1 MNTVNIRMKSSEE
14 RLQRIRQRI
23 DAIDSEFLK
32 LLTDRAKL
40 AAEVADIKAAQKNP
54 VYYRPEREAQIL
66 RSIVERNQSLL
77 PDREV
82 ARIFRSIMTACLNL
96 QKPLEIAFL
105 GPEGT
110 FSQQAAAKH
119 FGEGAKLSPRASIPE
134 IFRAVSTGQVHY
146 GVVPIENSSE
156 GMINQT
162 LDQLISSDVN
172 ICGEINLRIQQHL
185 VTRED
190 NQKITCI
197 YSHQQS
203 LAQCREWLLA
213 HYPQT
218 PTREVSSNAL
228 AARKAAEDPEIAAV
242 CGSLAA
248 QQYGLI
254 IRNHAIEDYPNNT
267 TRFIIIGKQIPAPS
281 GKDKTSLIISSPHT
295 AGSLSKILLPFDK
308 HHLNMTLI
316 ESRPYRH
323 RNWTYIFFIDFEGH
337 QADPNVR
344 MALDELSE
352 ASVMMTF
359 LGSYPQATG

>member
-1 MNTVNIRMKSSEE
+1 MKSSEE

-40 AAEVADIKAAQKNP
+40 AAEVANIKASQKAP

-77 PDREV
+77 PDCEV
-82 ARIFRSIMTACLNL
+82 ARIFRSIMTACLAL

-119 FGEGAKLSPRASIPE
+119 FGDGAKLSPSVSIPD

-156 GMINQT
+156 GMVNQT
-162 LDQLISSDVN
+162 LDQLVITDVN

-185 VTRED
+185 ATRED
-190 NQKITCI
+190 TQNITCI

-203 LAQCREWLLA
+203 LAQCREWLLTY
-213 HYPQT
+213 YPHT
-218 PTREVSSNAL
+218 PVQEVASNAL
-228 AARKAAEDPEIAAV
+228 AARKAAENPGIAAI

-248 QQYGLI
+248 QQYELI
-254 IRNHAIEDYPNNT
+254 IRHHAIEDYPNNT
-267 TRFIIIGKQIPAPS
+267 TRFIIIGKQVPPPS

-295 AGSLSKILLPFDK
+295 AGSLSKILLSFDK

-337 QADPNVR
+337 QVDPNIR
-344 MALDELSE
+344 AALDELAE
-352 ASVMMTF
+352 ASVMMTL
-359 LGSYPQATG
+359 LGSYPQAMG